1 MAQNAATL
9 RVTAHQPAQSPGT
22 AARRRRRLQA
32 LGLQLAFVLVVV
44 ALWQGVVTAGL
55 AREIFVSKPSA
66 IIVAFVQHLV
76 SIAAYKSLGF
86 TLMETVIG
94 FGLAVVLGG
103 AAGFVLY
110 QAPLLKVA
118 AQPIL
123 TGLNNL
129 PRLALSP
136 LFVLW
141 FGVGVQSRVAL
152 VVSIVFF
159 IILINTYAGLQSTNR
174 DMLVLA
180 RTLGAGQLKTLW
192 TFVIPSAVPT
202 IFAGLQL
209 GLTYALLSAVVGE
222 MLTGGDGLGAQ
233 LALDLAAYRTAD
245 FFAELLMLAVVA
257 TALSSAMQMLEAYL
271 LRWRQYE
278 LRGLVSS

>member
-1 MAQNAATL
+1 M
-9 RVTAHQPAQSPGT
+9 
-22 AARRRRRLQA
+22 
-32 LGLQLAFVLVVV
+32 
-44 ALWQGVVTAGL
+44 
-55 AREIFVSKPSA
+55 
-66 IIVAFVQHLV
+66 
-76 SIAAYKSLGF
+76 
-86 TLMETVIG
+86 
-94 FGLAVVLGG
+94 
-103 AAGFVLY
+103 
-110 QAPLLKVA
+110 
-118 AQPIL
+118 
-123 TGLNNL
+123 
-129 PRLALSP
+129 
-136 LFVLW
+136 
-141 FGVGVQSRVAL
+141 AL

-159 IILINTYAGLQSTNR
+159 IILINTYAGLQSTHR

-180 RTLGAGQLKTLW
+180 QTLGAGRLKTLW

-257 TALSSAMQMLEAYL
+257 TVLSSAMQMLEAYL

-278 LRGLVSS
+278 LRGLVTS